1 MNIVKMQRL
10 LIYKHNIENLCQT
23 DSNFQLTRMQS
34 LFISSM
40 RDLNAKHVA
49 FNRSYELKL
58 VNLQKITL
66 LTDWNLAKTYFIEEW
81 IFSILSMFQ
90 NAETFI

>member
-1 MNIVKMQRL
+1 MNIVKMERL
-10 LIYKHNIENLCQT
+10 MIYKHNNENISQT
-23 DSNFQLTRMQS
+23 DSKFQLNRMQS

-40 RDLNAKHVA
+40 RDLNSKRVH

-66 LTDWNLAKTYFIEEW
+66 LTDWNLAKTYFI
-81 IFSILSMFQ
+81 
-90 NAETFI
+90 